1 MAATP
6 PAKANEGTVTDEV
19 TVAEGANDRSNTPN
33 IIRPLDERDQQDL
46 MTKFRGFQTGLIRV
60 GEIGHLIPFHQT
72 AYLKEYFNF
81 RFREEDVLVMTFP
94 RSGTTWTQEIV
105 WLMKHRVDVD
115 AAQATRLDDRVPFLE
130 FDALQPPDVVEGGKD
145 GGVFL
150 EMAKNLDNPRTI
162 KTHLPFSLLHPGIL
176 NTCKVVYV
184 ARNPKDVCV
193 SYYHQQ
199 RLVTL
204 AEFLGTF
211 PEYVDFWCRDLLL
224 QAPYWGH
231 IAEGWARRHHRNV
244 LFLLYENMKKDLLSE
259 LRRLNTF
266 LETGLTEEELQKIAK
281 FTSFESMKNRTST
294 NPMVEAQEAGRFK
307 KGEKDFVRKGT
318 TGDWINHFT
327 PDLEDKFNIWLAKG
341 GHLAKEIPFT
351 YHSGNPQSQGPLV

>member
-81 RFREEDVLVMTFP
+81 R
-94 RSGTTWTQEIV
+94 
-105 WLMKHRVDVD
+105 
-115 AAQATRLDDRVPFLE
+115 

-281 FTSFESMKNRTST
+281 FTSFER
-294 NPMVEAQEAGRFK
+294 
-307 KGEKDFVRKGT
+307 T